1 MYRSASIVK
10 DAWHR
15 CPLVIVETQAVLN
28 TDTLVLGTLENSRN
42 AFRKMQKNSEGILD
56 CKFLDVL
63 GTSTW
68 LLPFPEFPALNGLYL
83 TIFVVSP
90 MASGF
95 LNSWDT
101 LARDLRADARGGT
114 QSPTA
119 FCTRHLSIWPCQILV
134 RMPTAQNVAK
144 MPGAQ
149 GAELWKEPLCHSIG
163 AILLVTPEEI
173 HSAFVEAAIQPMAMA
188 TNGPMTLEFFTA
200 MGVVVVEIDSSY

>member
-1 MYRSASIVK
+1 MYGSASIVK

-101 LARDLRADARGGT
+101 LARDLRADAPGWDTVTHGFLHT
-114 QSPTA
+114 PSE
-119 FCTRHLSIWPCQILV
+119 HLA
-134 RMPTAQNVAK
+134 MPN
-144 MPGAQ
+144 PGPNANCPKRSENARRA
-149 GAELWKEPLCHSIG
+149 GSG
-163 AILLVTPEEI
+163 
-173 HSAFVEAAIQPMAMA
+173 
-188 TNGPMTLEFFTA
+188 TLERAAVPQHRCNIARNAWRNPQCLRGSCYPTYGNGNQWA
-200 MGVVVVEIDSSY
+200 HDSGVFQRHGSGSGGDW

>member
-1 MYRSASIVK
+1 MDLPTQIFRSVGLKWTMYGSASIVK

-28 TDTLVLGTLENSRN
+28 TDTLVLGALENSR
-42 AFRKMQKNSEGILD
+42 
-56 CKFLDVL
+56 VL
-63 GTSTW
+63 GTSPTW
-68 LLPFPEFPALNGLYL
+68 LLPFPEFPALKGLYL

-95 LNSWDT
+95 LNSWAT
-101 LARDLRADARGGT
+101 LARDLRADARAGT
-114 QSPTA
+114 QSTA
-119 FCTRHLSIWPCQILV
+119 FCTRHLRLWPCQILV

-144 MPGAQ
+144 MPGTQ

-188 TNGPMTLEFFTA
+188 TNGPMTLEFFNV
-200 MGVVVVEIDSSY
+200 MGVVVVVIDSSN